1 MVLRKWDKL
10 PESMK
15 NDAVRP
21 YYEKLKKQTVSLVL
35 KRTFDIVVSF
45 IMLLLLSPV
54 MLVLAIMIKL
64 DTPGPVFFRQE
75 RITTYGE
82 SFRIFK
88 FRTMTHNAGGPAIT
102 RDNDNRITKVGKK
115 IRDLRLDELPQL
127 IDVLR
132 GKMTFVGTRPEAP
145 KFVDVYTDEMK
156 ATLLMPAGITC
167 IASILFKDAG
177 RAKEAAENLKL
188 TAQDLYGFGVIEKIV
203 SPEDA
208 RGDMTRLKADI
219 AQCFHA
225 LRALDEQTLLDRRYQ
240 KYRKIGGGC
249 A

>member
-127 IDVLR
+127 IDVLC

-167 IASILFKDAG
+167 IASILFKDERELMKDEEDTDKAYVEIVLPQKMKCCFWEIKHFSILNDIKTMFLTVFSVLG
-177 RAKEAAENLKL
+177 MCEKKTEALKN
-188 TAQDLYGFGVIEKIV
+188 
-203 SPEDA
+203 
-208 RGDMTRLKADI
+208 DI
-219 AQCFHA
+219 
-225 LRALDEQTLLDRRYQ
+225 LS
-240 KYRKIGGGC
+240 
-249 A
+249 